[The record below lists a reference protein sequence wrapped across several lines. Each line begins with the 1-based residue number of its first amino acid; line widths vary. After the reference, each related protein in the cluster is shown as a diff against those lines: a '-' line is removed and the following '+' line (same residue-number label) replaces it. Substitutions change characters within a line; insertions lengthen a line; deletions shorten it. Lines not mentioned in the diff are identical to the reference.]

1 MTRAADTIGQNSAR
15 GKISSHGLSGGASS
29 VLQSEA
35 AQTPEA
41 ATITNGKN
49 LAEEDLFRA
58 RFYALL
64 SSLLAHPPAGE
75 MLASLAVI
83 EGDESPLGQALE
95 GLAAAAREAEEV
107 AVEDEFTLLFY
118 GQGQGGE
125 LLPYASHY
133 LTGLL
138 YERPLAELRRSM
150 AVMGLEKDG
159 LEGEPEDHIA
169 CVLEIMHA
177 LIAAPDGG
185 DSCLRKQKNFFTTH
199 LFPWAG
205 AFFSDLQTAKAAAFY
220 RSVGRLGEVFMEIES
235 EGFGMVE

>member
-1 MTRAADTIGQNSAR
+1 MTRS
-15 GKISSHGLSGGASS
+15 
-29 VLQSEA
+29 
-35 AQTPEA
+35 AQTQDIAGGNIAGGGVSGQEA
-41 ATITNGKN
+41 TMRRAASGQAPAAMTITAGEN

-64 SSLLAHPPAGE
+64 SSLLARPPDGDV
-75 MLASLAVI
+75 LASLSAI
-83 EGDESPLGQALE
+83 EGDESPLGQALDA
-95 GLAAAAREAEEV
+95 LAAAAREADEE
-107 AVEDEFTLLFY
+107 AVGDEFTLLFY

-150 AVMGLEKDG
+150 AVMGMEKDG

-177 LIAAPDGG
+177 LIVTPDGG
-185 DSCLRKQKNFFTTH
+185 ESCLRKQKDFFTTH

-205 AFFSDLQTAKAAAFY
+205 AFFSDLQTARAAVFY
-220 RSVGRLGEVFMEIES
+220 RSVGRLGEVFTAIES